1 MLNVQAI
8 NTTLLTSKK
17 EDDMGNRW
25 YSYDEYNE
33 VPVGIRFNIRKL
45 LEGSIQYELKNEHG
59 KVYTFIGNEDKKQ
72 MYDTK
77 FTSSGIPGVFRDK
90 AIATFN
96 PTLYQEQ
103 ILSKEA
109 ISRAKG
115 YVKKFQEFAAEG
127 MGLYIYSKSEG
138 SGKTHLISAIANELM
153 ARHNVSVKFVRAV
166 NFFSEMKRNIGSDK
180 SDPYVRSNLFEST
193 IQASV
198 LIIDDLGAGSQS
210 TYVSDLIYE
219 LISKRAQSNKVTLFT
234 SKRAFSDLQYDNSTL
249 MLIQQ
254 KCLSITLPNENIAK
268 VLIKDNNRKYEDM
281 LKA

>member
-1 MLNVQAI
+1 MLNRQAVAM
-8 NTTLLTSKK
+8 THSTSKV
-17 EDDMGNRW
+17 DDMGNKW
-25 YSYDEYNE
+25 YSYDEYEEAPIN
-33 VPVGIRFNIRKL
+33 VRFNVLRL
-45 LEGSIQYELKNEHG
+45 SGGMIQYQLKNEHG
-59 KVYTFIGNEDKKQ
+59 KVYSFIGSEDKKQ
-72 MYDTK
+72 AYDTK
-77 FTSSGIPGVFRDK
+77 FTSSGIPGIFKDK
-90 AIATFN
+90 AISTFN
-96 PTLYQEQ
+96 PNLYQEQ

-109 ISRAKG
+109 VSRANG
-115 YVKKFQEFAAEG
+115 YIKNFQDFATDG

-166 NFFSEMKRNIGSDK
+166 NFFSEMKRNISSDK

-234 SKRAFSDLQYDNSTL
+234 SKRAFSALQYDNSTL

-268 VLIKDNNRKYEDM
+268 VLIKDNNRKYEDL